1 MCFYLVSFVFGLVWF
16 GLVCMWFYNVL
27 VLLLFVFFFSFLDGT
42 LGLLGRLGVGEK
54 IWKDLGIEDYDQN
67 M

>member
-1 MCFYLVSFVFGLVWF
+1 MCFYLVTVLCLVWF

-27 VLLLFVFFFSFLDGT
+27 VLKLFGFFFFFFRRNSRFSREG
-42 LGLLGRLGVGEK
+42 GEK

-67 M
+67 I